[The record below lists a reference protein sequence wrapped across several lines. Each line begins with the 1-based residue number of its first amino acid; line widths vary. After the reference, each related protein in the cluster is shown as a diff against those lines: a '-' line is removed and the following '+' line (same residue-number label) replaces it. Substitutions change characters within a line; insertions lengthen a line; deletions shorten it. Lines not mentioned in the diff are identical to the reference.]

1 MIVEVVNFKRVID
14 IIQAWWA
21 KSMIAVILFVL
32 GLWIGTVNT
41 EYRIATDCKFA
52 GTFRVDIQAFVCQR
66 KL

>member
-14 IIQAWWA
+14 IVQAWWA
-21 KSMIAVILFVL
+21 KSMVAIVLFVL
-32 GLWIGTVNT
+32 GLWIGTINT

-52 GTFRVDIQAFVCQR
+52 GAFRVDIQAFVCQR